1 MTSSGGVNGMID
13 PYEGSDMVVE
23 YRAEMCCDPTMH
35 YWPLQRWGMTG
46 TEQTTTDGARG
57 SRSHTQVSLPTPMA
71 SKLFPLRVR
80 LSWRMGTT
88 SRLISFS
95 DGGGEPSTHP
105 FHPFLTATLFFL
117 GGGCGGGGE
126 TTNGSSRGPSS

>member
-46 TEQTTTDGARG
+46 TEQTTTDGPG
-57 SRSHTQVSLPTPMA
+57 GVGLTPRSPYQ
-71 SKLFPLRVR
+71 RQ
-80 LSWRMGTT
+80 WRR
-88 SRLISFS
+88 S
-95 DGGGEPSTHP
+95 
-105 FHPFLTATLFFL
+105 
-117 GGGCGGGGE
+117 
-126 TTNGSSRGPSS
+126 SSRCECVFRGEWGRRPG